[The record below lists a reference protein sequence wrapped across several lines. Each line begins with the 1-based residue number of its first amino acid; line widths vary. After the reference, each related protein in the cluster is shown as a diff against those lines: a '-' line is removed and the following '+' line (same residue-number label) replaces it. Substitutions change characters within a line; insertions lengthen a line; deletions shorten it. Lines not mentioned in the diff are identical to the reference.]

1 MADKARLRAGT
12 PADALPPE
20 SPQAG
25 GRIECENVYK
35 WFPGGIV
42 LEDVSLTVEA
52 GQFVCIVGPSG
63 CGKTTLLRMMGGL
76 AEADH
81 GRVTI
86 GGTAVTGPDPR
97 VAVVF
102 QHFGLFPW
110 KSVYRNVALPLQLAR
125 VGRAELDRRA
135 GEAIAAVGLA
145 GHERKYPAQLSGGMK
160 QRAGL
165 ARALATAPDVLL
177 MDEPFAAVDAQVRE
191 VLQEDLLALRDRLRQ
206 TIVFITHSIDE
217 AITLGDR
224 IWSWPPG
231 RAGSSGIS
239 VSPSTSRA
247 RSPRYGGIPPTRA
260 CARRSGTSYG
270 SQPRTWQVN
279 SDRTG
284 ERGSQPGRPRRAPA
298 PAAPVRQLRLRH
310 ARPGSR
316 GHQGADRGGHRG
328 AQAAP
333 GAP

>member
-1 MADKARLRAGT
+1 MTCPPIGSEGDGHVADKARLRAATSAGS
-12 PADALPPE
+12 PPPGSSPPD

-81 GRVTI
+81 GRVAI
-86 GGTAVTGPDPR
+86 GGVPVTGPDPR

-125 VGRAELDRRA
+125 VARAEMDQRVSD
-135 GEAIAAVGLA
+135 AIAAVGLA

-191 VLQEDLLALRDRLRQ
+191 VLQEDLLALRARLRQ

-224 IWSWPPG
+224 ILVMATRPG
-231 RAGSSGIS
+231 RIVRDIAVPIE
-239 VSPSTSRA
+239 
-247 RSPRYGGIPPTRA
+247 
-260 CARRSGTSYG
+260 
-270 SQPRTWQVN
+270 QPRTIALV
-279 SDRTG
+279 
-284 ERGSQPGRPRRAPA
+284 RRHPA
-298 PAAPVRQLRLRH
+298 YAGLREEIWGQLRQSAMDL
-310 ARPGSR
+310 AGD
-316 GHQGADRGGHRG
+316 Q
-328 AQAAP
+328 
-333 GAP
+333 

>member
-1 MADKARLRAGT
+1 MPDRALPGT
-12 PADALPPE
+12 PASAPPASAGGERGTGSGADAGGTGGAADASGAAAAAGAGRAGGGGNAGP
-20 SPQAG
+20 G
-25 GRIECENVYK
+25 GRIACANLYK

-63 CGKTTLLRMMGGL
+63 CGKTTLLRLMAGL

-81 GRVTI
+81 GQVSI
-86 GGTAVTGPDPR
+86 GGAAVTEPNPR
-97 VAVVF
+97 AAVVF

-110 KSVYRNVALPLQLAR
+110 KTVQRNVALPLHLAKTD
-125 VGRAELDRRA
+125 RAEAERRVA
-135 GEAIAAVGLA
+135 EAIRTVGLA

-191 VLQEDLLALRDRLRQ
+191 VLQEDLLALRERLQQ

-224 IWSWPPG
+224 IVVMGTRPG
-231 RAGSSGIS
+231 RI
-239 VSPSTSRA
+239 VRDVIVP
-247 RSPRYGGIPPTRA
+247 IE
-260 CARRSGTSYG
+260 
-270 SQPRTWQVN
+270 QPRTIAKVRRHPAYAGLREEIWQ
-279 SDRTG
+279 
-284 ERGSQPGRPRRAPA
+284 E
-298 PAAPVRQLRLRH
+298 LR
-310 ARPGSR
+310 
-316 GHQGADRGGHRG
+316 
-328 AQAAP
+328 QAAVEQA
-333 GAP
+333 GAESS

>member
-1 MADKARLRAGT
+1 MPDIARVRAGK
-12 PADALPPE
+12 PAARAGAPPGAATGR
-20 SPQAG
+20 PAG
-25 GRIECENVYK
+25 DGRIECTGVYK

-42 LEDVSLTVEA
+42 LEDVSLTVEP

-63 CGKTTLLRMMGGL
+63 CGKTTLLRMMAGL
-76 AEADH
+76 TEADH
-81 GRVTI
+81 GGIAI

-125 VGRAELDRRA
+125 TSRGELDRRVA
-135 GEAIAAVGLA
+135 EAIATVGLT
-145 GHERKYPAQLSGGMK
+145 GHEHKYPAHLSGGMK

-191 VLQEDLLALRDRLRQ
+191 VLQEDLLALRNRLRQ

-224 IWSWPPG
+224 IVVMASRPG
-231 RAGSSGIS
+231 RIIRD
-239 VSPSTSRA
+239 VPV
-247 RSPRYGGIPPTRA
+247 PI
-260 CARRSGTSYG
+260 
-270 SQPRTWQVN
+270 SQPRTISQVRHDPAYAGLRDEIWGLLRQ
-279 SDRTG
+279 SAV
-284 ERGSQPGRPRRAPA
+284 SQAGDA
-298 PAAPVRQLRLRH
+298 
-310 ARPGSR
+310 
-316 GHQGADRGGHRG
+316 
-328 AQAAP
+328 
-333 GAP
+333 

>member
-12 PADALPPE
+12 PADAPAPE

-224 IWSWPPG
+224 ILVMATRPG
-231 RAGSSGIS
+231 RI
-239 VSPSTSRA
+239 VRDIRVP
-247 RSPRYGGIPPTRA
+247 ID
-260 CARRSGTSYG
+260 
-270 SQPRTWQVN
+270 QPRTIAQV
-279 SDRTG
+279 
-284 ERGSQPGRPRRAPA
+284 RRHPA
-298 PAAPVRQLRLRH
+298 YAGLREEIWDRLRQS
-310 ARPGSR
+310 AKDLAGE
-316 GHQGADRGGHRG
+316 Q
-328 AQAAP
+328 
-333 GAP
+333 

>member
-1 MADKARLRAGT
+1 MPDMARAPAGDPAAPAAQPGPAGARPAG
-12 PADALPPE
+12 D
-20 SPQAG
+20 
-25 GRIECENVYK
+25 GRIECAGVYK

-42 LEDVSLTVEA
+42 LEDVSLTVEP

-63 CGKTTLLRMMGGL
+63 CGKTTLLRLMAGL
-76 AEADH
+76 TETDH
-81 GRVTI
+81 GSVAI
-86 GGTAVTGPDPR
+86 GGTAITAPDPR

-110 KSVYRNVALPLQLAR
+110 KNVYRNVALPLQLAR
-125 VGRAELDRRA
+125 TGRAEQERRVA
-135 GEAIAAVGLA
+135 EALATVGLT

-224 IWSWPPG
+224 IIVMASRPG
-231 RAGSSGIS
+231 RIIRDLP
-239 VSPSTSRA
+239 VP
-247 RSPRYGGIPPTRA
+247 I
-260 CARRSGTSYG
+260 
-270 SQPRTWQVN
+270 SQPRTISQVRH
-279 SDRTG
+279 D
-284 ERGSQPGRPRRAPA
+284 PA
-298 PAAPVRQLRLRH
+298 YAGLRDEIWGLLRQSAVRQ
-310 ARPGSR
+310 AGE
-316 GHQGADRGGHRG
+316 
-328 AQAAP
+328 
-333 GAP
+333 